1 MNCNLTLV
9 TLTPGQIAMAKD
21 ANGVRKT
28 ITHALICGP
37 YGQIFGTEKQ
47 CRKYWVAWDP
57 ANRPAIFPKLF
68 GKAVETDNYELTNF
82 KTTFDLVNILGEK
95 QDRT

>member
-1 MNCNLTLV
+1 MTLV
-9 TLTPGQIAMAKD
+9 TLTPVQIAMAKD

-28 ITHALICGP
+28 ITHALICGQ

-47 CRKYWVAWDP
+47 CRKYWVAWNP

-68 GKAVETDNYELTNF
+68 GKAVETDNYEITNLE
-82 KTTFDLVNILGEK
+82 TTFDLVNILGEK
-95 QDRT
+95 HDRT

>member
-1 MNCNLTLV
+1 MYDVVEHHNTV
-9 TLTPGQIAMAKD
+9 WVYVSGYDAGPG
-21 ANGVRKT
+21 
-28 ITHALICGP
+28 CGP
-37 YGQIFGTEKQ
+37 HGQIFGTEKQ

-57 ANRPAIFPKLF
+57 ANRPAIFSKLF

-82 KTTFDLVNILGEK
+82 KTTFDLVNILREK

>member
-1 MNCNLTLV
+1 MNYNLTLV

-37 YGQIFGTEKQ
+37 HGQIFGTEKQ

-57 ANRPAIFPKLF
+57 ANRPAIRRPQP
-68 GKAVETDNYELTNF
+68 GPEQTDTPGTVEPSPEPASSTGRPGRS
-82 KTTFDLVNILGEK
+82 VSS
-95 QDRT
+95 